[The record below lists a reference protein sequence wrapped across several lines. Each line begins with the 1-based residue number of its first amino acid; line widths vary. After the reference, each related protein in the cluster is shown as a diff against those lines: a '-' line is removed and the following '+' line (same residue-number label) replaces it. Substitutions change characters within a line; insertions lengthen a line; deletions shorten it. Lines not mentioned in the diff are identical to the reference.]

1 MIITLVKI
9 ELLKIFKKWRTYIG
23 FIAIGILVPLLHL
36 AMYLEGQNS
45 LEFITRGLR
54 DSFVLVGNLL
64 NGYWISY
71 IILNALT
78 VHIPFLV
85 ALVAGDLLAGEATAG
100 TYRIL
105 ITRPVSRMQVVTS
118 KFISGVIYTSS
129 LVLWLAIM
137 SLVIGLVVFGSGELI
152 VMSPDA
158 IIIFEK
164 GDILWRFILA
174 YGFATLSMTVVCS
187 LAILFSSLV
196 ENAIGPIVATIA
208 VIIIFIILSAFDVE
222 ILKEIRPYLFTNYIL
237 QWREFFYDT
246 LNLEKIVKAT
256 LILAGHILLFFTTT
270 SIIFKKKDILS

>member
-1 MIITLVKI
+1 MIVTLVKI
-9 ELLKIFKKWRTYIG
+9 ELFKIFKKWRTYIG

-36 AMYLEGQNS
+36 AMYLEGQKS
-45 LEFITRGLR
+45 LDFITRGLR
-54 DSFVLVGNLL
+54 DSFILVGNLL

-78 VHIPFLV
+78 IHIPFLV

-100 TYRIL
+100 TYRVL

-118 KFISGVIYTSS
+118 KFIAGTIYTSS

-137 SLVIGLVVFGSGELI
+137 SLVIGLIVFGTGELL

-174 YGFATLSMTVVCS
+174 YGFAALSMSVVCS

-196 ENAIGPIVATIA
+196 ENAIGPIVSTMA
-208 VIIIFIILSAFDVE
+208 VIIIFIILSAFDVQ
-222 ILKEIRPYLFTNYIL
+222 ILRDIRPYLFTNYIL
-237 QWREFFYDT
+237 QWREFFYNP
-246 LNLEKIVKAT
+246 LNLEKIIKAT
-256 LILAGHILLFFTTT
+256 LILSGHILIFFTAT
-270 SIIFKKKDILS
+270 SIIFKRKDILS

>member
-1 MIITLVKI
+1 MIVTLVKI

-23 FIAIGILVPLLHL
+23 FIAIGVLVPLLHL
-36 AMYLEGQNS
+36 AMYLEGQHS
-45 LEFITRGLR
+45 LDFITRGLR

-100 TYRIL
+100 TYRVL
-105 ITRPVSRMQVVTS
+105 ITRPVSRMQVVAA
-118 KFISGVIYTSS
+118 KFISGIIYTSS

-137 SLVIGLVVFGSGELI
+137 SMVIGLIVFGAGELI

-164 GDILWRFILA
+164 SDIIWRFILA
-174 YGFATLSMTVVCS
+174 YGFASLSMSVVCS

-196 ENAIGPIVATIA
+196 ENAIGPIVATMAI
-208 VIIIFIILSAFDVE
+208 IIIFIILSAFDVE
-222 ILKEIRPYLFTNYIL
+222 ILRDIRPYLFTNYIL
-237 QWREFFYDT
+237 QWREFFYQPI
-246 LNLEKIVKAT
+246 NLEKITKAI
-256 LILAGHILLFFTTT
+256 LILSGHIAIFFTAT
-270 SIIFKKKDILS
+270 SIIFKRKDILS